1 MSSFLAIAVIAAS
14 AWAVLG
20 LALLRAR
27 ARGYGARVLYAAP
40 KGDPA
45 AGVRYAF
52 TGALLPGAK
61 ESVREHLPSYLLGL
75 AYHAGIFAALALL
88 VITLCGWAWPKALRL
103 PIQILLGCGA
113 LGGLGLWLKRLLLP
127 ELRGLSHLDDFV
139 SNGLATVFV
148 ALALTGPTTAWL
160 LSAILLLLY
169 VPLGKLRHCLF
180 FFVARRHL
188 GAFFG
193 RRGVFP
199 PEGLRGR

>member
-1 MSSFLAIAVIAAS
+1 MSSPLAIAVIAAS
-14 AWAVLG
+14 IWAVLG
-20 LALLRAR
+20 LVLLRAR
-27 ARGYGARVLYAAP
+27 ARGYGPRFLYAAP

-52 TGALLPGAK
+52 TGALLPVAK

-75 AYHAGIFAALALL
+75 LFHAGIFAALALL
-88 VITLCGWAWPKALRL
+88 VTTLGGWAWPSLL
-103 PIQILLGCGA
+103 QVMLQLLLG
-113 LGGLGLWLKRLLLP
+113 LGVLAGLGLLLKRLLLP
-127 ELRGLSHLDDFV
+127 ELRGLSYPDDFV

-148 ALALTGPTTAWL
+148 ALALAGLTKVWL
-160 LSAILLLLY
+160 LSATLLLVY

-180 FFVARRHL
+180 FFVARRHM

-199 PEGLRGR
+199 TEGLHGR

>member
-1 MSSFLAIAVIAAS
+1 MASLLTLGVIAA
-14 AWAVLG
+14 AGWALLG
-20 LALLRAR
+20 LVLLRAR

-52 TGALLPGAK
+52 TGAMAPGAK

-75 AYHAGIFAALALL
+75 LYHAGLFAALALL
-88 VITLCGWAWPKALRL
+88 LTTLCGWSWPRLLRGPL
-103 PIQILLGCGA
+103 LVLLGLG
-113 LGGLGLWLKRLLLP
+113 LVGGLGLLGKRLWSP
-127 ELRGLSHLDDFV
+127 ELRGLSHPDDFV

-160 LSAILLLLY
+160 LSAILLLVY

-199 PEGLRGR
+199 PEGLHGR

>member
-1 MSSFLAIAVIAAS
+1 MPRPLVLGVVLAL
-14 AWAVLG
+14 AWALLG
-20 LALLRAR
+20 LVLLRAR
-27 ARGYGARVLYAAP
+27 ARSYGTRVLYAAP

-52 TGALLPGAK
+52 TGAMLPGAK

-75 AYHAGIFAALALL
+75 AYHAGIFAAFALL
-88 VITLCGWAWPKALRL
+88 VTTLCGGAWPSLL
-103 PIQILLGCGA
+103 HGLLQILLGLGVV
-113 LGGLGLWLKRLLLP
+113 GGLSLLLKRLLLP
-127 ELRGLSHLDDFV
+127 ELRRLSHPDDFV
-139 SNGLATVFV
+139 SNGLATAFV

-160 LSAILLLLY
+160 LSTILLLVY
-169 VPLGKLRHCLF
+169 MPLGKLRHCLF

-199 PEGLRGR
+199 TEGLRGR